1 MYINKELEKKYKHFC
16 LEIIEQK
23 GRASSC
29 TLCYSVRRITE
40 NGNVPSIFCSHNML
54 FKSTH
59 TMENKFL
66 IQIFLKG
73 KYVLKVGLWY
83 PVWAHKQIFLQKI
96 TREIGKYVPKVGSG
110 LV

>member
-1 MYINKELEKKYKHFC
+1 
-16 LEIIEQK
+16 
-23 GRASSC
+23 
-29 TLCYSVRRITE
+29 
-40 NGNVPSIFCSHNML
+40 
-54 FKSTH
+54 
-59 TMENKFL
+59 MENKFL

-110 LV
+110 LVWDSKQFYFLKKEKRKSEICLEGWLGFPSSR